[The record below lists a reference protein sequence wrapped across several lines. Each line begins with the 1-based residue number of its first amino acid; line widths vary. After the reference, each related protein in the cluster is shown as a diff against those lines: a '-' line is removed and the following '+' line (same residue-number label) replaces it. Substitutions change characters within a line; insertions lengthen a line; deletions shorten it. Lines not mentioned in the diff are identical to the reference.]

1 LSAKLKVL
9 LVEDNPGDARL
20 IQVMLAEGSSALQ
33 FEVSWADR
41 LQKAVELLAVNH
53 FDAILLDLTLPDSQ
67 GLNTVIAIVAR
78 VPDVPIIILT
88 GLEDETVAIKALQK
102 GAQDYLTKSQL
113 NSDLLVRTMRYAIER
128 KHTEKIIRESQE
140 RYRMLFEN
148 NPLPMWVYDLETLA
162 FLAVNNAAIA
172 HYGYSRDEF
181 LRMTIR
187 EIRPQEELAKLEIN
201 LSQPRK
207 TTERSASSIHCKKD
221 GTLINVESISHEIIF
236 GERQACLV
244 LANDITDR
252 LRAEAAEFEQRTL
265 AEALRDTAAALNST
279 LDLDELL
286 ARILENVGR
295 VVPHEAA
302 NIILVEDGMAR
313 VVRASGYAQHG
324 FSQPLDTPA
333 FSIEKVP
340 YYQRMVTTGQTLLI
354 PDTHIDPDWSST
366 ESMKW
371 IRSYVGAPIRVREKN
386 IGFINLDSAAPGFFT
401 PLHAERLRAF
411 ADQAGSALENAHLLE
426 ETRQRLKELEA
437 INKISTALRISH
449 TLDEM
454 IPQFL
459 NETISALNGVAGSIW
474 FYDPTNDEIRLV
486 YQHDWNGVEFPTVK
500 RDEDIPGLVVASGQ
514 PFVSREFSSDPRML
528 ESPCKLV
535 PAGWGGACVPIW
547 AANEII
553 GVMFVNVKLPREL
566 TSADVHL
573 LTTLAD
579 IAGNTIHRMR
589 LHEQTQQRL
598 ERIAALHSI
607 DVVINSSTNLQLTLD
622 IFLTQV
628 AAQLN
633 IDAADV
639 LLFDAQINALE
650 FSSGIG
656 FRSQAGQQPHIRPGD
671 SLAGRILLEQ
681 RVLRVSNLAE
691 YNGAILRREMM
702 KAEGF
707 ISYHGTPLISKGK
720 VLGVLEVFHR
730 KLFSPDQDWLSF
742 FDTLAGQVAIAIDN
756 AALFKNLQ
764 QSNLEL
770 SMAYDETIEG
780 WSRALDLRDKETE
793 GHTQRVTDTA
803 LHLAR
808 AMNLKSSEL
817 VHMRRGALLHDIGK
831 MGVPDNILLKPD
843 KLTDEEW
850 VIMRRHPVY
859 AYEMLFPIQYLRLA
873 LDIPYCHHEKWDG
886 SGYPQGLR
894 GENIPLVARIFA
906 IVDVWDAL
914 QSDRPYRKGWP
925 RNKILKYIKEESG
938 KHFDPQVVKEF
949 MKLMKT

>member
-1 LSAKLKVL
+1 MKIL

-20 IQVMLAEGSSALQ
+20 IQVMLAEGSSAFH
-33 FEVSWADR
+33 FELSWADR
-41 LQKAVELLAVNH
+41 LLKAVELLAVNN

-67 GLNTVIAIVAR
+67 GLNTLIAIVVR
-78 VPDVPIIILT
+78 VPEVPIIILT
-88 GLEDETVAIKALQK
+88 GLEDETVAVKALQK
-102 GAQDYLTKSQL
+102 GAQDYLAKSQL
-113 NSDLLVRTMRYAIER
+113 NSDLLLRTVRYAIER
-128 KHTEKIIRESQE
+128 KHTEKFMRESQE

-162 FLAVNNAAIA
+162 FLAVNNAAIE
-172 HYGYSRDEF
+172 HYGYRRNEF
-181 LRMTIR
+181 LAMTIK
-187 EIRPQEELAKLEIN
+187 EIRPQAELANLDIN
-201 LSQPRK
+201 LSQPRQAK
-207 TTERSASSIHCKKD
+207 ERSGPWVHSKKD
-221 GTLINVESISHEIIF
+221 GTLISVEIISHEIIF

-244 LANDITDR
+244 LANDISDR

-302 NIILVEDGMAR
+302 NITLIEAGMAR
-313 VVRASGYAQHG
+313 VARVLGYATHG

-333 FSIEKVP
+333 FSIEEVP
-340 YYQRMVTTGQTLLI
+340 YYQLMVTSGQTLLV
-354 PDTHIDPDWSST
+354 PDTHIDPDWHST
-366 ESMKW
+366 EGTKW
-371 IRSYVGAPIRVREKN
+371 IRSYVAAPIRVREKN

-437 INKISTALRISH
+437 INKISTALRTSH

-459 NETISALNGVAGSIW
+459 NETISALNGIAGSIW
-474 FYDPTNDEIRLV
+474 FYDPLSDEVRLV
-486 YQHDWNGVEFPTVK
+486 YQHNWNNAEFPAVK
-500 RDEDIPGLVVASGQ
+500 RDEDIPGQVVASGQ
-514 PFVSREFSSDPRML
+514 PFVSREFSSDPRII
-528 ESPCKLV
+528 ESLCKLV
-535 PAGWGGACVPIW
+535 PTGWGGACVPIW
-547 AANEII
+547 AIEEII

-579 IAGNTIHRMR
+579 IAGNAIHRMR
-589 LHEQTQQRL
+589 LHDQTQQRL
-598 ERIAALHSI
+598 ERIAALHNI
-607 DVVINSSTNLQLTLD
+607 DVAINSSTNLQLTLGV
-622 IFLTQV
+622 FLTQV
-628 AAQLN
+628 ATQLN

-639 LLFDAQINALE
+639 LLFDAQINVLE
-650 FSSGIG
+650 FASGIG
-656 FRSQAGQQPHIRPGD
+656 FRSRATRQPQIRPGD
-671 SLAGRILLEQ
+671 SLAGRIVLDQ
-681 RVLRVSNLAE
+681 RVLGVSNLAE
-691 YNGAILRREMM
+691 YNGVILRREMM

-707 ISYHGTPLISKGK
+707 ISYHGAPLISKGK

-730 KLFSPDQDWLSF
+730 ELFSPDLDWLSF
-742 FDTLAGQVAIAIDN
+742 FDTLAGQVAIAIDS

-793 GHTQRVTDTA
+793 GHTQRVTDAA
-803 LHLAR
+803 LQLAQT
-808 AMNLKSSEL
+808 MNLNGSEL

-843 KLTDEEW
+843 KLTADEW

-859 AYEMLFPIQYLRLA
+859 AYEMLFPIHYLRLA

-886 SGYPQGLR
+886 GGYPQGLK

>member
-1 LSAKLKVL
+1 
-9 LVEDNPGDARL
+9 
-20 IQVMLAEGSSALQ
+20 
-33 FEVSWADR
+33 
-41 LQKAVELLAVNH
+41 
-53 FDAILLDLTLPDSQ
+53 
-67 GLNTVIAIVAR
+67 
-78 VPDVPIIILT
+78 
-88 GLEDETVAIKALQK
+88 
-102 GAQDYLTKSQL
+102 
-113 NSDLLVRTMRYAIER
+113 
-128 KHTEKIIRESQE
+128 
-140 RYRMLFEN
+140 
-148 NPLPMWVYDLETLA
+148 
-162 FLAVNNAAIA
+162 
-172 HYGYSRDEF
+172 
-181 LRMTIR
+181 
-187 EIRPQEELAKLEIN
+187 
-201 LSQPRK
+201 
-207 TTERSASSIHCKKD
+207 
-221 GTLINVESISHEIIF
+221 
-236 GERQACLV
+236 
-244 LANDITDR
+244 
-252 LRAEAAEFEQRTL
+252 
-265 AEALRDTAAALNST
+265 
-279 LDLDELL
+279 
-286 ARILENVGR
+286 
-295 VVPHEAA
+295 
-302 NIILVEDGMAR
+302 
-313 VVRASGYAQHG
+313 
-324 FSQPLDTPA
+324 
-333 FSIEKVP
+333 
-340 YYQRMVTTGQTLLI
+340 
-354 PDTHIDPDWSST
+354 
-366 ESMKW
+366 
-371 IRSYVGAPIRVREKN
+371 
-386 IGFINLDSAAPGFFT
+386 
-401 PLHAERLRAF
+401 
-411 ADQAGSALENAHLLE
+411 
-426 ETRQRLKELEA
+426 
-437 INKISTALRISH
+437 LRISH

-474 FYDPTNDEIRLV
+474 FYGPTNDEIRLV
-486 YQHDWNGVEFPTVK
+486 YQHDWNGAEFPAVK

-607 DVVINSSTNLQLTLD
+607 DVAINSSTNLQLTLD

-730 KLFSPDQDWLSF
+730 NLFSPDQDWLSF